1 MSFIEYLNRQLN
13 PTGDAD
19 MQAAMNWGL
28 APGFPRVSSSPS
40 QALNAFKPTQQRQA
54 ASKGKTSMPAKR
66 KQPPSRGIP
75 TLPNRPKR
83 PAMPTQI
90 AQQPPLRPIGPAQM
104 DNRQF
109 MPGEEMPQGPA
120 QPLPDAAYFAP
131 PTVPMYD
138 NGMGQGVAQL
148 PDFGGGGLPME
159 PAEMPQ
165 PEMQNMPEWGGLPM
179 EYADMPM
186 PQMADAPVSQQQP
199 HSAAGMVPP
208 AQAMEIFKRFGEPN
222 IGNVDAIAAAFK
234 QAASHAASGAGQ
246 PVAGTPARPVL
257 QLGIGRNAS
266 PYGNIDYGAHVK
278 NIGQGMKGYTKGKAS
293 EDIGAI
299 LSKGKQLG
307 FIGPGGRKLD
317 ATATGATNPDYAS
330 LPAINAPMEYAEM
343 PSVAVGLEGEADRDF
358 NPMQDARHALEDDG
372 ATMDL
377 QAKYM
382 YDEYRKQQ
390 KAAAFG
396 AMFGN
401 RQMPTRM
408 SANMA
413 MYGQYLNNLQARR
426 QAAQANFLKAAG
438 MYDPNTMASK
448 AAMGNLEVNRGRLK
462 NSEEMTRIQRG
473 QLDRQTAKDE
483 YTKQHDS
490 EVLKQR
496 QDEGIGRQAM
506 SAQDAMVRAMLG
518 QQQSKDRGLD
528 RQSREG
534 IARANR
540 EAAGSRASAHDKTM
554 VDLFGKKTQAT
565 ADSAFRKQVLSF
577 QDKLAKNDKRLDVH
591 SMMDAMSGRI
601 DKGTAAEI
609 AKQQASLPSW
619 KAMTE
624 EGRMRMLAAA
634 FANHLA
640 EEMPG
645 EVEGD
650 GDSDD

>member
-28 APGFPRVSSSPS
+28 APGFPRVSGKPS
-40 QALNAFKPTQQRQA
+40 EALNAFKPAQQRQA

-75 TLPNRPKR
+75 TLPNRPKQ

-131 PTVPMYD
+131 PMVPMYD

-148 PDFGGGGLPME
+148 PDFGQP
-159 PAEMPQ
+159 MPQ
-165 PEMQNMPEWGGLPM
+165 PEMQSMPGNFGLPM

-186 PQMADAPVSQQQP
+186 PQFEGGPEVSG
-199 HSAAGMVPP
+199 SPP
-208 AQAMEIFKRFGEPN
+208 Q
-222 IGNVDAIAAAFK
+222 
-234 QAASHAASGAGQ
+234 S
-246 PVAGTPARPVL
+246 PVL
-257 QLGIGRNAS
+257 QLGIGRNIS
-266 PYGNIDYGAHVK
+266 PYGTLDFQRHIKNTAENIP
-278 NIGQGMKGYTKGKAS
+278 GYAKGKAEALNDGS
-293 EDIGAI
+293 GAE
-299 LSKGKQLG
+299 LG
-307 FIGPGGRKLD
+307 FVGPGGQRI
-317 ATATGATNPDYAS
+317 AQTQQGATNPDYAS
-330 LPAINAPMEYAEM
+330 LPVINAPMQYAEM

-358 NPMQDARHALEDDG
+358 NPMQDARHALEDDA

-377 QAKYM
+377 QAKYV
-382 YDEYRKQQ
+382 YDEYRRQQ

-401 RQMPTRM
+401 RQMPARM

-490 EVLKQR
+490 DVLKQR

-506 SAQDAMVRAMLG
+506 SVQDAMVRAMLG

-601 DKGTAAEI
+601 DKGVAAEI